1 VSHLAE
7 LVTALRAAGGE
18 VFDPLGFRLIES
30 LVARAEILGGGARDR
45 LLDRARVRIDA
56 LDSALREARLTAE
69 QELRALATDGA
80 SIAPA
85 LREALARGE
94 VARVRREI
102 RRALSDRTK
111 ERERV
116 QVPWLTRLRGAAV
129 SRGARLPDELTR
141 DLEGVGADDGSVDR
155 GAHARAVAAGDAL
168 SDALFRESAESTRAM
183 IAVARAADDV
193 PDDAGPYNGQ
203 VLAAQAL
210 AVMAEL
216 APTYVR
222 VVVAMADDLAALEA
236 LLAPEAETAK
246 GKTKAGKRRRAQA
259 ASPKVP

>member
-1 VSHLAE
+1 VSQLAE

-30 LVARAEILGGGARDR
+30 LVARGEILGGGARGR

-56 LDSALREARLTAE
+56 LDTALREARVTAE

-80 SIAPA
+80 SIAPV

-102 RRALSDRTK
+102 RCALRDRTK

-129 SRGARLPDELTR
+129 SRGARLPDGVAR
-141 DLEGVGADDGSVDR
+141 DLAGVGDEDGSVDR
-155 GAHARAVAAGDAL
+155 GAHARVVAVGDAL
-168 SDALFRESAESTRAM
+168 SAALFRESAESTRAM
-183 IAVARAADDV
+183 LAVARAADEV

-203 VLAAQAL
+203 VLAARAL

-236 LLAPEAETAK
+236 LLAPEVEAAR
-246 GKTKAGKRRRAQA
+246 GKRRAGKRRRAQA
-259 ASPKVP
+259 AGPQ